1 MFRSAAEDCQYVARW
16 EYNENT
22 DRMNFTISSRNPDN
36 KNKWTG
42 IGFSDNANM
51 RQTDAILGWVEPN
64 GRYFIMDMWTTNY
77 LAPVLEDKQHVD
89 DMSGVLVDGVTT
101 ISFSGPRDTQD
112 SQDVAFTDTEARYM
126 IFPVKGGKYNG
137 VNKRIRKHEEVPI
150 VSSER
155 IFIKSC
161 RTGKIYISGLG
172 LGPVSVTRVSSQQGI
187 A

>member
-1 MFRSAAEDCQYVARW
+1 MTNIKLNARSAAEDCQYVARW

-36 KNKWTG
+36 INKWTG

-51 RQTDAILGWVEPN
+51 RQTDAIIGWVEPN

-77 LAPVLEDKQHVD
+77 LQPILEDNQNIF

-101 ISFSGPRDTQD
+101 ISFSRPRDTQD
-112 SQDVAFTDTEARYM
+112 SQDVGFTDTEGRYM

-137 VNKRIRKHEEVPI
+137 VNKRIKKHEEVPI

-155 IFIKSC
+155 IFIKPC
-161 RTGKIYISGLG
+161 RTGDLD
-172 LGPVSVTRVSSQQGI
+172 R
-187 A
+187 